1 MILFIGLAFWSCK
14 EDLPEDCAGVAGGIA
29 TVDSCGIC
37 DDDLSNDCITDC
49 EGVWGGITA
58 VDSCGICDDD
68 VNNDCVQDCM
78 GEWGGTVQLNN
89 CGHCQDNFDCNFSG
103 YMDKISY
110 FPGEIAELYIN
121 SNDSIFSSNLGIYD
135 IDGMLINNIITSIS
149 PQSIAN
155 ENPWENGFGYQKT
168 TDFQIPYLNSGIYF
182 IAQDFT
188 DNIYLDKIF
197 FIVKTIS
204 NVDAIIIYPSNT
216 GNAYNAFGGRSLYT
230 NPGAQ
235 TVSFLRPQHLRH
247 FAIPFLQW
255 ASNTTYNFG
264 YICDYDVDDHNN
276 LSNSDIIIIPGH
288 SEYWTRSA
296 RENFDN
302 FINSGKDAII
312 LSGNNMWWQVRYQDN
327 GNKMVCYKNDSD
339 PIGNTLLETINW
351 FEPSLEYPIIE
362 SLGADY
368 FHGGYGL
375 YNDFGW
381 DGYKIVK
388 PESPLFA
395 GCDFTFN
402 EILSMPHVEIDSVPI
417 SEFLE
422 DGTPI
427 IDNYNLGFYKIELLA
442 YDQVA
447 RYDDESLSHGTFI
460 ALQKT
465 ETTGII
471 INTATTNWCKEG
483 FNGIDNEKVEIITR
497 NMIDLLMEEQSVFT
511 E

>member
-1 MILFIGLAFWSCK
+1 DDLFN
-14 EDLPEDCAGVAGGIA
+14 DCIKDCEGVWGGITA
-29 TVDSCGIC
+29 VDSCGIC
-37 DDDLSNDCITDC
+37 DDDLSNDCIKDC
-49 EGVWGGITA
+49 EGVWGGGAT
-58 VDSCGICDDD
+58 VDNCGICDDD

-135 IDGMLINNIITSIS
+135 INGMLINNIITSIS

-368 FHGGYGL
+368 FHG
-375 YNDFGW
+375 
-381 DGYKIVK
+381 
-388 PESPLFA
+388 
-395 GCDFTFN
+395 
-402 EILSMPHVEIDSVPI
+402 
-417 SEFLE
+417 
-422 DGTPI
+422 
-427 IDNYNLGFYKIELLA
+427 
-442 YDQVA
+442 
-447 RYDDESLSHGTFI
+447 
-460 ALQKT
+460 
-465 ETTGII
+465 
-471 INTATTNWCKEG
+471 
-483 FNGIDNEKVEIITR
+483 
-497 NMIDLLMEEQSVFT
+497 
-511 E
+511 

>member
-1 MILFIGLAFWSCK
+1 
-14 EDLPEDCAGVAGGIA
+14 
-29 TVDSCGIC
+29 
-37 DDDLSNDCITDC
+37 
-49 EGVWGGITA
+49 
-58 VDSCGICDDD
+58 
-68 VNNDCVQDCM
+68 
-78 GEWGGTVQLNN
+78 
-89 CGHCQDNFDCNFSG
+89 
-103 YMDKISY
+103 
-110 FPGEIAELYIN
+110 
-121 SNDSIFSSNLGIYD
+121 
-135 IDGMLINNIITSIS
+135 
-149 PQSIAN
+149 
-155 ENPWENGFGYQKT
+155 
-168 TDFQIPYLNSGIYF
+168 
-182 IAQDFT
+182 
-188 DNIYLDKIF
+188 
-197 FIVKTIS
+197 VKTIS

-230 NPGAQ
+230 NPRAQ
-235 TVSFLRPQHLRH
+235 TVSFLRPQYLRH
-247 FAIPFLQW
+247 FARPFLQW

-288 SEYWTRSA
+288 SEYWTRNA

-312 LSGNNMWWQVRYQDN
+312 LSGNNMWWQVRYEDN

-339 PIGNTLLETINW
+339 PIGNILLETINW
-351 FEPSLEYPIIE
+351 FKPSLEYPIIE

-427 IDNYNLGFYKIELLA
+427 IDNSNLGFYKIELLA

-447 RYDDESLSHGTFI
+447 RYDDGSLSQGTFI
-460 ALQKT
+460 VFQKS